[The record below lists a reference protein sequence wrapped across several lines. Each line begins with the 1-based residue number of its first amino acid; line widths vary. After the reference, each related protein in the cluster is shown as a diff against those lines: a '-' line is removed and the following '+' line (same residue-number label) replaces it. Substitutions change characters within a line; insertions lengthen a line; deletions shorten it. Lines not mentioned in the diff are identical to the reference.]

1 MTLGALAK
9 TERVKP
15 PSMTRVVAALEERGL
30 VRREASPQDA
40 RVALVSA
47 TEAGR
52 RAHEEYRKRRDAW
65 LAIQLAKLSAEERDI
80 VRQASDILDRMA
92 DPE

>member
-9 TERVKP
+9 TEHVKP
-15 PSMTRVVAALEERGL
+15 PSMTRIIASLEERGL
-30 VRREASPQDA
+30 VRREASPGDA

-47 TEAGR
+47 TEAGL

-65 LAIQLAKLSAEERDI
+65 LAVQLAKLTSDERDI
-80 VRQASDILDRMA
+80 LRQASDILDRMA